1 MLCAKAPLL
10 NWDSGDLYFG
20 DGMIQNQTC
29 ITFPLPEL
37 REASA
42 AAPADRGL
50 SLAWEETLTLSS
62 DL

>member
-1 MLCAKAPLL
+1 M
-10 NWDSGDLYFG
+10 
-20 DGMIQNQTC
+20 QNQTC
-29 ITFPLPEL
+29 ITFPLLEL